1 MKRTPMKRT
10 GFKTVAELRGA
21 ARQILAD
28 ETDTLV
34 FKLLAS
40 RYSTTTVK
48 TEANREQRLIER
60 AQRAINSVVPRAA
73 NMVLSTT
80 AAAPIPKAAPVRS
93 EAYRRAVASLP
104 CIACGIQ
111 GYSQAAHLPPEAKG
125 MKQSDLLT
133 FPLCC
138 TRVGIAGCHQDY
150 DQYRLFPRAAAMAVG
165 RAWAADTQRRI
176 LAMGLWPKALPLQNF
191 STGDDFELTRKNR
204 T

>member
-1 MKRTPMKRT
+1 MLSRTA
-10 GFKTVAELRGA
+10 FKPRVPQWAQRDPDRVRSMPTVTPGAFRVPGPVASAPA
-21 ARQILAD
+21 ARV
-28 ETDTLV
+28 E
-34 FKLLAS
+34 KS
-40 RYSTTTVK
+40 
-48 TEANREQRLIER
+48 
-60 AQRAINSVVPRAA
+60 
-73 NMVLSTT
+73 
-80 AAAPIPKAAPVRS
+80 APVRS
-93 EAYRRAVASLP
+93 EALRRAVAALP

-150 DQYRLFPRAAAMAVG
+150 DQNRLFPRAAAMAVG
-165 RAWAADTQRRI
+165 RAWAADTQRCI

>member
-1 MKRTPMKRT
+1 MNRT
-10 GFKTVAELRGA
+10 GFKARAPRREARDPDRLRATPTVTPGA
-21 ARQILAD
+21 FRAPQPVA
-28 ETDTLV
+28 
-34 FKLLAS
+34 
-40 RYSTTTVK
+40 TTP
-48 TEANREQRLIER
+48 
-60 AQRAINSVVPRAA
+60 VVQ
-73 NMVLSTT
+73 V
-80 AAAPIPKAAPVRS
+80 PKAAPVRS

-165 RAWAADTQRRI
+165 RAWAADTRRKL
-176 LAMGLWPKALPLQNF
+176 LALGLWPKGVPVP
-191 STGDDFELTRKNR
+191 D
-204 T
+204 

>member
-1 MKRTPMKRT
+1 MRSTPLKRTS
-10 GFKTVAELRGA
+10 LR
-21 ARQILAD
+21 
-28 ETDTLV
+28 
-34 FKLLAS
+34 
-40 RYSTTTVK
+40 
-48 TEANREQRLIER
+48 
-60 AQRAINSVVPRAA
+60 PRAPRSERQRDPDRLRSVPTVTPGA
-73 NMVLSTT
+73 FRAPQPVATT
-80 AAAPIPKAAPVRS
+80 PVVQVPKDAPVRS
-93 EAYRRAVASLP
+93 EAYRRAVATLP

-176 LAMGLWPKALPLQNF
+176 LAMGLWPKALPLKNF

>member
-1 MKRTPMKRT
+1 MLTRRTSIKSA
-10 GFKTVAELRGA
+10 GFKSRAPQREASDPDRVRTMPTVTPGAFRAPQPVAATPAEPVTK
-21 ARQILAD
+21 D
-28 ETDTLV
+28 
-34 FKLLAS
+34 
-40 RYSTTTVK
+40 
-48 TEANREQRLIER
+48 
-60 AQRAINSVVPRAA
+60 
-73 NMVLSTT
+73 
-80 AAAPIPKAAPVRS
+80 APVRS

-138 TRVGIAGCHQDY
+138 TRVGIPGCHQDY
-150 DQYRLFPRAAAMAVG
+150 DQYRLFPRDAAMAVG

-176 LAMGLWPKALPLQNF
+176 QAMGLWPQALPLQHF
-191 STGDDFELTRKNR
+191 STGDDFERTLKNR

>member
-1 MKRTPMKRT
+1 MKRA
-10 GFKTVAELRGA
+10 GFK
-21 ARQILAD
+21 
-28 ETDTLV
+28 
-34 FKLLAS
+34 
-40 RYSTTTVK
+40 
-48 TEANREQRLIER
+48 
-60 AQRAINSVVPRAA
+60 PRAPQPVA
-73 NMVLSTT
+73 TT
-80 AAAPIPKAAPVRS
+80 SAEPVPKAAPVRS

-150 DQYRLFPRAAAMAVG
+150 DQYRLFPRDAAMTVG

-176 LAMGLWPKALPLQNF
+176 KAMGMWPNNLQFPEQTND
-191 STGDDFELTRKNR
+191 SKELAAINSVVK
-204 T
+204 

>member
-1 MKRTPMKRT
+1 MKRT
-10 GFKTVAELRGA
+10 GFKPRA
-21 ARQILAD
+21 QH
-28 ETDTLV
+28 
-34 FKLLAS
+34 
-40 RYSTTTVK
+40 
-48 TEANREQRLIER
+48 REQRDPDRVRSVPTVAPGAFR
-60 AQRAINSVVPRAA
+60 APEPVSEAPAA
-73 NMVLSTT
+73 QV
-80 AAAPIPKAAPVRS
+80 AKAAPVRS

>member
-1 MKRTPMKRT
+1 MLNRSTTLKRT
-10 GFKTVAELRGA
+10 GFKSRAPTSISRDPDRVRATPTVTPGAFRAPEPVASEPA
-21 ARQILAD
+21 ARV
-28 ETDTLV
+28 E
-34 FKLLAS
+34 KS
-40 RYSTTTVK
+40 
-48 TEANREQRLIER
+48 
-60 AQRAINSVVPRAA
+60 
-73 NMVLSTT
+73 
-80 AAAPIPKAAPVRS
+80 APVRS